1 MATEDITFVQVDS
14 RDLLDAVN
22 DLAVSNQKDAPASA
36 SFYRNRALNLLW
48 PYLTTDQRKLHS
60 DYIESKEYQGP
71 SKLIIDILDSK

>member
-1 MATEDITFVQVDS
+1 MATEDIIFVQVDS

-48 PYLTTDQRKLHS
+48 PYLTSDQRKTHS
-60 DYIESKEYQGP
+60 DYLETKEYQGP
-71 SKLIIDILDSK
+71 SKIILDSK

>member
-1 MATEDITFVQVDS
+1 MATEDIIFVQVAS

-48 PYLTTDQRKLHS
+48 PYLTSDQRKTHS
-60 DYIESKEYQGP
+60 DYLETKEYQGP
-71 SKLIIDILDSK
+71 SKIILDSK